1 MVLFSA
7 WDENSTQHFLE
18 KQNYSN
24 VSTCEVKENKKMDA
38 VEGFLNIG
46 GNNEEINKS
55 HTEIIREAIN
65 RNINKTFTTTKTS
78 QTSLVTGSQT
88 MDIDMNECDRV
99 FAPIIAENKKRNS
112 QEQERQRDRR
122 LKCVVDMMADKTS
135 PEQAAKLC
143 LELNPEL
150 QFDVVE
156 PCRVSGLTQ
165 KMTLEFR
172 KTEKVESSDVE
183 KLQKDLKENLKKSF
197 EKEDDAVGTAL
208 NDVVGVLGNIGGNI
222 SKAGDIGTSSKTTT
236 ENTTMNKNTIIQE
249 VVDIVDEKFVKET
262 YNTLAGDQMLRIS
275 GGSASNISQDM
286 TLTFISDITSKNE
299 NFKSLISKIERAEE
313 EVEKQKTNGLKD
325 IVDTAGKTVDNAV
338 DKGAGVV
345 NTGIGAAGE
354 TVNNAV
360 DKGAEIY
367 KYGMTTVLLP
377 FIVCAALIICLAVI
391 AFWRSGAMNTATEG
405 AVAIGK
411 AKAGAM

>member
-1 MVLFSA
+1 MVLFST
-7 WDENSTQHFLE
+7 WDENSTQHFVE
-18 KQNYSN
+18 TQNYSN

-46 GNNEEINKS
+46 GSDEVINKS

-112 QEQERQRDRR
+112 EEQERQRDRR
-122 LKCVVDMMADKTS
+122 SKCVVDMMADKTS

-165 KMTLEFR
+165 KMTLEFK

-183 KLQKDLKENLKKSF
+183 KLQKDLKDNLKKSF

-208 NDVVGVLGNIGGNI
+208 NDVVDVWGKIGGNI

-286 TLTFISDITSKNE
+286 TLTFISEITSKNE
-299 NFKSLISKIERAEE
+299 KFKSLISKIERAEE
-313 EVEKQKTNGLKD
+313 EVEKQKTKGLTD
-325 IVDTAGKTVDNAV
+325 VVETTGKTVDNAV
-338 DKGAGVV
+338 DKGADVA
-345 NTGIGAAGE
+345 NTGMGVFGDIS
-354 TVNNAV
+354 
-360 DKGAEIY
+360 

-391 AFWRSGAMNTATEG
+391 AFWQSGAINTATEG